1 MMNKYPYSDN
11 ELLEIA
17 SKFNKHLKANI
28 ESLKTGCP
36 KIDSDFIFRFKA
48 LFYEA
53 RIHPSSLDSE
63 QVTQVLKLG
72 LISITEQAR
81 SLFFT
86 IRFYIQKAFPYDYK
100 MWEPYEYC
108 EIEKVIND
116 YTALRSCLDG
126 FVKLINEK
134 KHELIAVN
142 CPENSMTEIIELSK
156 LISDKHE
163 ELAIHLKKTEK
174 SNNAHQ
180 NNLNELFK
188 LMGIVHEAA
197 SKCFQNDPETLTIL
211 TFPVTKNS

>member
-1 MMNKYPYSDN
+1 MMNNYPYSDD

-36 KIDSDFIFRFKA
+36 RIDQHFIFRFKA

-63 QVTQVLKLG
+63 QVTQALKLG
-72 LISITEQAR
+72 LIRLTEQSR
-81 SLFFT
+81 SLFLT
-86 IRFYIQKAFPYDYK
+86 IRFYIQKVFPYDYK
-100 MWEPYEYC
+100 MWEAYEYC

-116 YTALRSCLDG
+116 YTALRACLDG
-126 FVKLINEK
+126 FIKLINEK
-134 KHELIAVN
+134 RYELITAN

-156 LISDKHE
+156 LISEKHE
-163 ELAIHLKKTEK
+163 ELTNHLKKTEK
-174 SNNAHQ
+174 RNNAHQ

-188 LMGIVHEAA
+188 LMEIVHETA
-197 SKCFQNDPETLTIL
+197 SKCFENDQETLKLL